1 MIKDAICKMRGHRI
15 SDNETKCP
23 YTMRTYQ
30 TCDRC
35 GAKREKP

>member
-1 MIKDAICKMRGHRI
+1 MIKKTLCKINGHKI
-15 SDNETKCP
+15 SSNETSCP

-35 GAKREKP
+35 GAKRVKP

>member
-1 MIKDAICKMRGHRI
+1 MIRKALCKFNGHKI
-15 SDNETKCP
+15 SDVETQCP

-35 GAKREKP
+35 GAKRVKP